1 MQVTGGDPNFATN
14 LVSTVA
20 KVTNTSRPDNSV
32 LLEGPAIDETDPYNR
47 KVEIQKNH
55 VGKYQVEVHA
65 EEEFGQETIDRF
77 ITK

>member
-1 MQVTGGDPNFATN
+1 MRVTGGVPNFATN

-20 KVTNTSRPDNSV
+20 KVTNTSRSDYSDI
-32 LLEGPAIDETDPYNR
+32 LEGPAIDKTDPCNWR
-47 KVEIQKNH
+47 AEIQKNH

-65 EEEFGQETIDRF
+65 EEEFGQKTIDRF

>member
-1 MQVTGGDPNFATN
+1 MNWYITKLYISLQLHKWRSYDDEVWQM
-14 LVSTVA
+14 
-20 KVTNTSRPDNSV
+20 
-32 LLEGPAIDETDPYNR
+32 GPAIDKTDPYNWR
-47 KVEIQKNH
+47 AEIQKSH